1 MQPPGRLADDLLE
14 PRLDVHVHVFERA
27 RKREAAFG
35 DFRLN
40 AVEPFTNLPRIGARD
55 NAALGKHCGMGLGA
69 GNILCVETLIETD
82 RGVDLLHDLARSG
95 GKAPAPHL
103 VGHVTLPATASD
115 RIFMSKDTFFGLKRS
130 TLLIILGCLAGV
142 VAAFY
147 GIYAIGTGDRNAPPA
162 ATADNTASAPH
173 DVNPDRIDR
182 SYAQGDLAA
191 FVIHDQRKDMAD
203 VSFFDES
210 GKERAL
216 SEWRGRV
223 VLLNLWAT
231 WCAPCRKEMPTLAGL
246 ETRLGSK
253 DFEVVAISVDRK
265 GAETSGAF
273 LIENHATALT
283 LYADPSATVLEKVK
297 AVGLPASILIDRQGR
312 EIGRMFGPA
321 EWNGPDA
328 ERLIRA
334 AIAEGPS

>member
-1 MQPPGRLADDLLE
+1 
-14 PRLDVHVHVFERA
+14 
-27 RKREAAFG
+27 
-35 DFRLN
+35 
-40 AVEPFTNLPRIGARD
+40 
-55 NAALGKHCGMGLGA
+55 
-69 GNILCVETLIETD
+69 
-82 RGVDLLHDLARSG
+82 
-95 GKAPAPHL
+95 
-103 VGHVTLPATASD
+103 
-115 RIFMSKDTFFGLKRS
+115 MSKDTLFGLKRS
-130 TLLIILGCLAGV
+130 TMLIILGCLAGV
-142 VAAFY
+142 VAASY

-162 ATADNTASAPH
+162 VTADDAARAPH